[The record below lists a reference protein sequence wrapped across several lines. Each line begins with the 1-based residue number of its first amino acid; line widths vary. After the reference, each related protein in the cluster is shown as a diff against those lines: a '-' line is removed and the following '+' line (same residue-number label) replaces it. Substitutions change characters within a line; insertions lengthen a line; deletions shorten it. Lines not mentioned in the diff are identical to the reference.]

1 MRLAPLTAECSQEES
16 GKSSYA
22 LSKAETSL
30 AVIKAFDPGAGAVVL
45 EEEIRE
51 SVINTV
57 GAAFGAKLHSTIA
70 LGSWSIILKLSPI
83 VPFTDFDMMIYSLQ
97 IVCLLVT
104 CSKWKSDASK
114 R

>member
-1 MRLAPLTAECSQEES
+1 MQRGDFLLSLTMNCSQEEA
-16 GKSSYA
+16 GKSTT

-57 GAAFGAKLHSTIA
+57 GAAFGA
-70 LGSWSIILKLSPI
+70 SIHC
-83 VPFTDFDMMIYSLQ
+83 T
-97 IVCLLVT
+97 VT
-104 CSKWKSDASK
+104 SG
-114 R
+114 